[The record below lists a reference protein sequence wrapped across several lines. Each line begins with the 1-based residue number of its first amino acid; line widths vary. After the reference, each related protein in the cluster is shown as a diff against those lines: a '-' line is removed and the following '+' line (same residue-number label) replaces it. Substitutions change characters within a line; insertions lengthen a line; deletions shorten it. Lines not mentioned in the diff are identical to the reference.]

1 MRARS
6 LKQILLLM
14 LLFIGGSLAALAR
27 TPEIE
32 LPPSAKSFSVG
43 ENIVLNGLPM
53 RMRGFHAQESLHE
66 LKAWFLR
73 RLGERTV
80 ENHWAGGVILGKAE
94 GKYYLT
100 VQLKPGREGVDGVV
114 AISDFRTGDTLER
127 YRERTNRLLS
137 GLPHDSML
145 ISDMTAQDGN
155 KSSWHAVVA
164 NRQGAQLNSERV
176 QGWLTGQGFVLEH
189 EARTDGD
196 GRSLYF
202 KGAGKEAIV
211 TIAREPD
218 RQTVIVINTVSTLS
232 AFR

>member
-1 MRARS
+1 MGARL

-14 LLFIGGSLAALAR
+14 LLSIGGVLAASAKA
-27 TPEIE
+27 PEIE

-53 RMRGFHAQESLHE
+53 RMRGFHADGSLRE
-66 LKAWFLR
+66 LKAWFHR
-73 RLGERTV
+73 CLGAQAV
-80 ENHWAGGVILGKAE
+80 ENRWGDTVILGKAE

-100 VQLKPGREGVDGVV
+100 VQLKPGREGVEGVV
-114 AISDFRTGDTLER
+114 AISDFRTGDSLER

-145 ISDMTAQDGN
+145 VSDMTAQDGN

-176 QGWLTGQGFVLEH
+176 QAWLTGQGFALEH
-189 EARTDGD
+189 EAHTGSD

-211 TIAREPD
+211 TIARETD
-218 RQTVIVINTVSTLS
+218 QQTVIVINTISTLS